1 VLKNDFSKHVFEDQ
15 YPDQCTMDNF
25 DFLLGGFN
33 TVVQRGNTNEIQRAI
48 NALPRSYRRAI
59 IHSAAM
65 TAFNDGK
72 NFEVASLLATA
83 ANLRL
88 KKVAGGI
95 AWKMTAH

>member
-1 VLKNDFSKHVFEDQ
+1 
-15 YPDQCTMDNF
+15 MDYF
-25 DFLLGGFN
+25 VFLLGGFN

-83 ANLRL
+83 ANRRVT
-88 KKVAGGI
+88 KVAGGI
-95 AWKMTAH
+95 AWKMTSQ